1 MAIAFVATRA
11 TPANVFVINPAGN
24 PVFAFNPGT
33 NCTAGNTLIMGV
45 ALDPVSGVAGGNQFC
60 SVTDSKGNSWLP
72 IGFRTQGSASTGAA
86 VAMFYCRPARAIL
99 TTDSIQVFCPFAS
112 GTTRISAEVSEWSGV
127 SALVT
132 SSFGNVAAPTTGA
145 GSSTTQAVAAI
156 TPNATGQLVI
166 GSMAIE
172 TNTAVTGDADTT
184 NGAWG
189 AVTTVLSNSGSDLTS
204 MSLSVQAKIV
214 TAAGAQNWAT
224 TTAVAKNFA
233 GIIAAFA
240 VAPAHVSPTF
250 PEGNPHYTTLAGFEG
265 LPTSSAALSIDQGT
279 GYIYNYVTLPDELG
293 SSYQVVGAEYVT
305 PAELSQHHIAYDW
318 FYQPNIT
325 DGALDDLQTVY
336 LPLRRAHLN
345 GATLNSGL
353 TTDAAALAALNA
365 VGGDWA
371 IMAGTGTQ
379 NVDLYFDTTQ
389 LTASFLNSRII
400 NFGIQY
406 VAYRDDS
413 ASQDSPSQ
421 GFSASYTDSLANAG
435 SGTGATL
442 GWWISAY
449 LKKDN
454 KYETRWF
461 GETNLFPRTADRIL
475 SAPGSKPN
483 MNAPWRVQD
492 LLHMN
497 NGDESM
503 KFTLTG
509 QASQQDLLQTTVFFD
524 YVVMVVQL
532 APERRLGAGIRT
544 VNNTYTGSGQ
554 YPFTFDFTRFQDPIN
569 TAVLATASA
578 ANNTVGAGYTVLVRE
593 AAPASESDYL
603 RLQTGSNAITSAFE
617 AIGPSAEMKAFTQPR
632 ESLYPQPDTAFVP
645 IVNGAR
651 YGAIQNFSEYTSS
664 IMVFDE
670 NGLVPDGPSFGGY
683 TGLAPLGLI
692 QVYNGHPQIATI
704 QAPGGVQY
712 TGLKTLIK
720 PDPALTGFGGAT
732 SIVFTVEQ
740 PLATVLA
747 TVTITPAAWA
757 NLVDVPDKG
766 YGWKEVSAL
775 LSVPVTPAAGSVFI
789 RATSGGVV
797 PANTPWYWAA
807 ANPDATDG
815 LNGYAGLGGYDYA
828 AVLSIALPVPTVT
841 MSTTTGSTMP
851 RATSLCLGATEKLP
865 HFVFTNGGQYDRIFI
880 YRYDT
885 MGEPIYVTTLI
896 DPLNNTPFTDTCAPW
911 DIPVNTLKY
920 QVYGTRDADNLYQ
933 TATFTW
939 NDISPNPGAAM
950 ALAYNP
956 PQVGSI
962 GQSLTN
968 YFGFDLIYAPV
979 DGTQVQFEW
988 KSLNSSTFVPLHGI
1002 DKQVQLRELEQRGLS
1017 LSVRVLIDS
1026 FGEIVCD
1033 TTINSVYA
1041 NLAVNAP
1048 KEQLSTGTQAMSP
1061 IVFGGDNSPLS
1072 FRNVGLGASPHGMG
1086 IYLREL
1092 ERIGSPMT
1100 LKLPGGHTRLMN
1112 VEITNMMITPSAGLF
1127 MAELTLTDAAPLD
1140 FDASL
1145 NSIPITVW
1153 P

>member
-1 MAIAFVATRA
+1 MAIAFIATRA
-11 TPANVFVINPAGN
+11 TPANVFNANG
-24 PVFAFNPGT
+24 VFAFNPGT
-33 NCTAGNTLIMGV
+33 NCTAGNTLIMSF
-45 ALDPVSGVAGGNQFC
+45 ALDPVSGVVGGNQFC
-60 SVTDSKGNSWLP
+60 SVTDTKGNSWIP
-72 IGFRTQGSASTGAA
+72 VGFRTQGSASTGAA

-112 GTTRISAEVSEWSGV
+112 ATTRASAQVSEWSGI
-127 SALVT
+127 SALV
-132 SSFGNVAAPTTGA
+132 NVAFNNVVAPTTGA
-145 GSSTTQAVAAI
+145 GSSTTQATSAI

-166 GSMAIE
+166 GGMAIE
-172 TNTAVTGDADTT
+172 TNTAVTGDTDVT

-189 AVTTVLSNSGSDLTS
+189 GITTVLSNSGSDLTS
-204 MSLSVQAKIV
+204 MSLSVQAKVV

-233 GIIAAFA
+233 GITAVFA
-240 VAPAHVSPTF
+240 VAPAHIAPNF
-250 PEGNPHYTTLAGFEG
+250 PEGNPNYSRFAGFEG
-265 LPTSSAALSIDQGT
+265 LPTSSASLSIDQGT
-279 GYIYNYVTLPDELG
+279 GYIYNYVTLPDEVG
-293 SSYQVVGAEYVT
+293 SSFQVVGAEFVA

-325 DGALDDLQTVY
+325 DGALDDIQTVI

-365 VGGDWA
+365 VGGDFA
-371 IMAGTGTQ
+371 IMAGSGTQ

-421 GFSASYTDSLANAG
+421 GFSASYTDSLANAT

-449 LKKDN
+449 FKKDN

-475 SAPGSKPN
+475 SAPGAKPN

-492 LLHMN
+492 LIHMN

-544 VNNTYTGSGQ
+544 VNNTYVGSGQ
-554 YPFTFDFTRFQDPIN
+554 YPFTFDFTRLQDPIN

-578 ANNTVGAGYTVLVRE
+578 ANNLPGTGYTILVRE

-617 AIGPSAEMKAFTQPR
+617 ALGPSTEMKAFTQPR
-632 ESLYPQPDTAFVP
+632 ESLNPQPDTAFVP

-651 YGAIQNFSEYTSS
+651 YGDIQNFSEYTSS

-683 TGLAPLGLI
+683 IGLAPPGLL
-692 QVYNGHPQIATI
+692 QVYNGHPQIATV
-704 QAPGGVQY
+704 QAPGVIQY
-712 TGLKTLIK
+712 AYLKVLIK

-747 TVTITPAAWA
+747 TVTITPAAW
-757 NLVDVPDKG
+757 NSFVDVPDKG
-766 YGWKEVSAL
+766 YGWKEVSVL
-775 LSVPVTPAAGSVFI
+775 LPAPVTPAAGSVFI

-807 ANPDATDG
+807 ATPDNGDL
-815 LNGYAGLGGYDYA
+815 LNGYGGATSADYA
-828 AVLSIALPVPTVT
+828 ALLAVVLPVPTVT
-841 MSTTTGSTMP
+841 LSTASGATMP
-851 RATSLCLGATEKLP
+851 RASSLCLAATEKVP
-865 HFVFTNGGQYDRIFI
+865 HFVFTNGAQYDRII
-880 YRYDT
+880 VYRYDT

-896 DPLNNTPFTDTCAPW
+896 DPQNNVTFNDLCVPW
-911 DIPVNTLKY
+911 DIPTNTLKY
-920 QVYGTRDADNLYQ
+920 IVYGVRDADNLSQ

-939 NDISPNPGAAM
+939 NDISTNPGAAFS
-950 ALAYNP
+950 LAYNP
-956 PQVGSI
+956 SFVGSI

-968 YFGFDLIYAPV
+968 YFNFDLIYAPV

-988 KSLNSSTFVPLHGI
+988 KSLNGSTLVPLHGI
-1002 DKQVQLRELEQRGLS
+1002 DKQVQLRELEQRGM
-1017 LSVRVLIDS
+1017 SVSMRVLIDS
-1026 FGEIVCD
+1026 FGEIACD

-1048 KEQLSTGTQAMSP
+1048 KEQLATGVQAMSP
-1061 IVFGGDNSPLS
+1061 VVFGGDNSPLS
-1072 FRNVGLGASPHGMG
+1072 FRNIGLGASPHGMG
-1086 IYLREL
+1086 IYIREL
-1092 ERIGSPMT
+1092 ERIGAPMT

-1140 FDASL
+1140 FESTL
-1145 NSIPITVW
+1145 NIVPIQVW